1 MSQYPSYASYYLREF
16 AGVSSATFK
25 VPASTTG
32 PLGPNQQISFNL
44 PSNTLVSMKDVRLI
58 FGAKASGPT
67 NARLPAPRDLIERI
81 QVNMGGIQVDSGC
94 SHQNLLS
101 RALDNMKPVE
111 ADPISQKPGVT
122 IDFDARAGADLTGA
136 EEYHGDSQFSLP
148 LGPFFEGV
156 QPNMVDM
163 SLLPEV
169 QVIIYLASNVVCPSP
184 TGVSIGSTGN
194 FLTPD
199 TTTGTITYEVSKY
212 HLLVPCYD
220 IADGMYSQVI
230 QSRMSSE
237 GFLELMWAGYDSFT
251 DTFTGTTRV
260 ASAAS
265 SLDKLIC
272 CFRESTWS
280 SVAAPVP
287 VKGYNNQHLF
297 VSNPTAAAVLSD
309 AADVTAGSNTFVN
322 VPATA
327 TGQLM
332 GITISAD
339 AGAALDGVDQA
350 LLGQSKYLPKAFNMP
365 APYTYHSTNNP
376 KEPELSIS
384 VNSVR
389 YPQFNAPLSLWYELS
404 KDAFQVDRTLSKTYA
419 EWAANRCQLAVRF
432 NLPQSAAL
440 RAKSGLDLRGSNASI
455 ILEQSGGGTIDT
467 DKKVVIF
474 AESSRVLRVGVGKQ
488 LQVIL

>member
-25 VPASTTG
+25 VPATTSQ
-32 PLGPNQQISFNL
+32 PTGPNQQIAFNL

-58 FGAKASGPT
+58 FSAKASGGAF
-67 NARLPAPRDLIERI
+67 ARLPAARDLIERI

-94 SHQNLLS
+94 SHQNLLA
-101 RALDNMKPVE
+101 RALDNMKAVE
-111 ADPISQKPGVT
+111 ADPISQKPNVSVDYDGRTGERMVEESSE
-122 IDFDARAGADLTGA
+122 GAVFPLVEDS
-136 EEYHGDSQFSLP
+136 GDVKFALP
-148 LGPFFEGV
+148 LGSFFETV
-156 QPNMVDM
+156 QPNMIDM

-169 QVIIYLASNVVCPSP
+169 QVIIYLAPQVVCPAPQGINLLDYSNP
-184 TGVSIGSTGN
+184 TDMFTAVNGIPTSFEIRN
-194 FLTPD
+194 
-199 TTTGTITYEVSKY
+199 Y

-237 GFLELMWAGYDSFT
+237 GFLELMWAGYDAFT

-272 CFRESTWS
+272 CFREPNWS
-280 SVAAPVP
+280 STSGPVAIS
-287 VKGYNNQHLF
+287 GYNNTHDF
-297 VSNPTAAAVLSD
+297 AS
-309 AADVTAGSNTFVN
+309 ADVSEHETHGHDVKTPIV
-322 VPATA
+322 
-327 TGQLM
+327 
-332 GITISAD
+332 
-339 AGAALDGVDQA
+339 GVEQA
-350 LLGQSKYLPKAFNMP
+350 LLGQSKFIPNAFNMP
-365 APYTYHSTNNP
+365 TPSDGQGAD
-376 KEPELSIS
+376 PELSIS

-404 KDAFQVDRTLSKTYA
+404 KDAFQVDRTLSKTYD
-419 EWAANRCQLAVRF
+419 EWAKHRCQLAVRF
-432 NLPQSAAL
+432 NLPQSSAL

-455 ILEQSGGGTIDT
+455 ILEKAGGGDL
-467 DKKVVIF
+467 KMGAAAVKVVIF
-474 AESSRVLRVGVGKQ
+474 AESSRILRVGVGKQ

>member
-58 FGAKASGPT
+58 FSAAASGGGH
-67 NARLPAPRDLIERI
+67 ARLPAPRDLVERI

-94 SHQNLLS
+94 AHQNLLS
-101 RALDNMKPVE
+101 RALDNMKSVE

-122 IDFDARAGADLTGA
+122 IDFDSRTGA
-136 EEYHGDSQFSLP
+136 VIPAAEDSGAVKFSIP
-148 LGPFFEGV
+148 LGPFFETV

-169 QVIIYLASNVVCPSP
+169 QVIIYLAPEAVCPAPSTLNIVAATFSTASTTP
-184 TGVSIGSTGN
+184 TVYTVS
-194 FLTPD
+194 D
-199 TTTGTITYEVSKY
+199 Y

-272 CFRESTWS
+272 CFRPDNWATTSGP
-280 SVAAPVP
+280 VAVT
-287 VKGYNNQHLF
+287 GYNNKHDF
-297 VSNPTAAAVLSD
+297 TSNLTVAAA
-309 AADVTAGSNTFVN
+309 GN
-322 VPATA
+322 VAVTA
-327 TGQLM
+327 TG
-332 GITISAD
+332 IASDSAIQ
-339 AGAALDGVDQA
+339 GVEPALI
-350 LLGQSKYLPKAFNMP
+350 GQSKYIPNAFNMP
-365 APYTYHSTNNP
+365 SP
-376 KEPELSIS
+376 KLAAATSDPELSIS

-455 ILEQSGGGTIDT
+455 LLERSGGGDVDPT
-467 DKKVVIF
+467 KKVVIF
-474 AESSRVLRVGVGKQ
+474 AESSRILRVGVGKQ